1 MDEQTNDLHVRA
13 TLNICRLYPVW
24 RQDGSEDCKAWI
36 SENKACLNEKIATLK
51 AGGDPQQ
58 DEGWPCPH
66 AWKTKTD
73 KVESVIDELEEVKAK
88 IDDTKPPE
96 ELAGFFDGKPHGIAA
111 ADMLRELNDLT
122 NLVQMK
128 LATDEQREKQRILS
142 RHAPYLRS
150 KAVDLV

>member
-1 MDEQTNDLHVRA
+1 MEERLNDIRVRCR
-13 TLNICRLYPVW
+13 LNILRLYPSH
-24 RQDGSEDCKAWI
+24 RQAQLNHREDFNAWKTANVEHKAFLEQHPDEDI
-36 SENKACLNEKIATLK
+36 
-51 AGGDPQQ
+51 

-66 AWKTKTD
+66 AWKARTD
-73 KVESVIDELEEVKAK
+73 KVEAVIDELEEVKAK